1 MRATLGS
8 LLKLSSQLT
17 LLELSLAN
25 YLPISISIYFDIDL
39 NLPHNAA
46 KLAAFLVIRQA
57 HNMAATALKT
67 ADNSDSLSP
76 IESLTALHKA
86 LADHLRLQILRLLK
100 NESFGVLELCRILD
114 IRQSALSHHLK
125 ILATSHL
132 VSTRR
137 EGNSIFYR
145 RALLSE
151 DDVHGDIKKTVF
163 ENLDSL
169 EIPSAQLRKIKQI
182 QLERAQLSLN
192 FFNKNANKFR
202 EKQGLIV
209 EHADY
214 ANSLLDL
221 INGLALSEQA
231 AVMEV
236 GPGEGQLLTELCQR
250 FENLTALDNSKDML
264 EKSRSAISD
273 CGRSGVEFIL
283 GDTAVA
289 RQQDVS
295 SDLIIFD
302 MVLHHISSPAK
313 TFKDI
318 TALLNP
324 NGYLLIVELCSHD
337 QDWVRESCGDLWLG
351 FEEAD
356 LDNWAEKADLEKQ
369 QSSYLGLRNGF
380 QIQMRTFKNVVSD
393 A

>member
-1 MRATLGS
+1 
-8 LLKLSSQLT
+8 
-17 LLELSLAN
+17 
-25 YLPISISIYFDIDL
+25 
-39 NLPHNAA
+39 
-46 KLAAFLVIRQA
+46 
-57 HNMAATALKT
+57 MAA
-67 ADNSDSLSP
+67 
-76 IESLTALHKA
+76 LTTLHKA

-100 NESFGVLELCRILD
+100 SESFGVLELCRILD

-125 ILATSHL
+125 ILATSKL

-145 RALLSE
+145 RSFLSE
-151 DDVHGDIKKTVF
+151 DDIYSDIKKTVF
-163 ENLDSL
+163 ENLDCL
-169 EIPSAQLRKIKQI
+169 EISGSQLRKIKQI

-192 FFNKNANKFR
+192 FFNKNANKFK

-214 ANSLLDL
+214 ANSLHDL
-221 INGLALSEQA
+221 IAGLTLSDKA

-236 GPGEGQLLTELCQR
+236 GPGEGQLLTELLQR

-264 EKSRSAISD
+264 EKSRAAVVES
-273 CGRSGVEFIL
+273 GGSGVEFIL

-289 RQQDVS
+289 CKKDIS
-295 SDLIIFD
+295 ADLIIFD

-318 TALLNP
+318 GALLNP
-324 NGYLLIVELCSHD
+324 EGYLLIVELCSHD

-351 FEEAD
+351 FEEGD
-356 LDNWAEKADLEKQ
+356 LDHWAEKAGLTKQ

-380 QIQMRTFKNVVSD
+380 QIQMRTFKKVASGS
-393 A
+393 

>member
-1 MRATLGS
+1 
-8 LLKLSSQLT
+8 
-17 LLELSLAN
+17 
-25 YLPISISIYFDIDL
+25 
-39 NLPHNAA
+39 
-46 KLAAFLVIRQA
+46 
-57 HNMAATALKT
+57 MAATALKT
-67 ADNSDSLSP
+67 ASNTEPLSP
-76 IESLTALHKA
+76 LESLTALHKA
-86 LADHLRLQILRLLK
+86 LADQLRLQILRLLK
-100 NESFGVLELCRILD
+100 SESFGVLELCRILD

-132 VSTRR
+132 VSPRR

-151 DDVHGDIKKTVF
+151 DDIHGDIKKAVF
-163 ENLDSL
+163 ENLDAL
-169 EIPSAQLRKIKQI
+169 AIPGAQLRKIKQI

-214 ANSLLDL
+214 ASSLHDL
-221 INGLALSEQA
+221 ITGLSLDETS

-236 GPGEGQLLTELCQR
+236 GPGEGQLLIELSQR
-250 FENLTALDNSKDML
+250 FKNLTALDNSKDML
-264 EKSRSAISD
+264 DKSRSAISE
-273 CGRSGVEFIL
+273 CGRNDVEFIL

-289 RQQDVS
+289 RKQDVS

-313 TFKDI
+313 TFKDSA
-318 TALLNP
+318 ALLNP
-324 NGYLLIVELCSHD
+324 GGYLLIVELCSHD

-351 FEEAD
+351 FEEGD
-356 LDNWAEKADLEKQ
+356 LDHWAEKAGLKKQ

-380 QIQMRTFKNVVSD
+380 QIQMRTFKYVPSGT
-393 A
+393 

>member
-1 MRATLGS
+1 
-8 LLKLSSQLT
+8 
-17 LLELSLAN
+17 
-25 YLPISISIYFDIDL
+25 
-39 NLPHNAA
+39 
-46 KLAAFLVIRQA
+46 
-57 HNMAATALKT
+57 MAATALHS
-67 ADNSDSLSP
+67 AASSDALSP

-86 LADHLRLQILRLLK
+86 LADQLRIQILRLLK

-125 ILATSHL
+125 VLATSHL

-145 RALLSE
+145 RAFLSE
-151 DDVHGDIKKTVF
+151 DESYSDIKKTVF
-163 ENLDSL
+163 ENIDAL
-169 EIPSAQLRKIKQI
+169 ELGSGHVRKIKQI

-209 EHADY
+209 EHGDY
-214 ANSLLDL
+214 ANSLHDL
-221 INGLALSEQA
+221 IANLALSEKS

-236 GPGEGQLLTELCQR
+236 GPGEGQLLTELSLR
-250 FENLTALDNSKDML
+250 FQNLTALDNSKDML
-264 EKSRSAISD
+264 EKSRAAIAES
-273 CGRSGVEFIL
+273 GRNDVEFIL

-289 RQQDVS
+289 RGQGVS

-318 TALLNP
+318 AALLNP
-324 NGYLLIVELCSHD
+324 EGYLLIVELCNHD

-351 FEEAD
+351 FEEGD
-356 LDNWAEKADLEKQ
+356 LDHWAEKAGLEIQ

-380 QIQMRTFKNVVSD
+380 QIQMRTFKNVTSGS
-393 A
+393 

>member
-1 MRATLGS
+1 MEA
-8 LLKLSSQLT
+8 LT
-17 LLELSLAN
+17 
-25 YLPISISIYFDIDL
+25 
-39 NLPHNAA
+39 
-46 KLAAFLVIRQA
+46 
-57 HNMAATALKT
+57 T
-67 ADNSDSLSP
+67 
-76 IESLTALHKA
+76 LHKA

-100 NESFGVLELCRILD
+100 SESFGVLELCRILD

-125 ILATSHL
+125 ILATSKL

-145 RALLSE
+145 RTFLSE
-151 DDVHGDIKKTVF
+151 DDIYSDIKKTVF
-163 ENLDSL
+163 ENLDCL
-169 EIPSAQLRKIKQI
+169 EISGSQLRKIKQI

-192 FFNKNANKFR
+192 FFNKNANKFK

-214 ANSLLDL
+214 ANSLHDL
-221 INGLALSEQA
+221 IAGLTLSDKA

-236 GPGEGQLLTELCQR
+236 GPGEGQLLTELLQR

-264 EKSRSAISD
+264 EKSRAAVVES
-273 CGRSGVEFIL
+273 GGSGVEFIL

-289 RQQDVS
+289 CKKDIS
-295 SDLIIFD
+295 ADLIIFD

-318 TALLNP
+318 GALLNP
-324 NGYLLIVELCSHD
+324 EGYLLIVELCSHD

-351 FEEAD
+351 FEEGD
-356 LDNWAEKADLEKQ
+356 LDHWAEKAGLTKQ

-380 QIQMRTFKNVVSD
+380 QIQMRTFKKVASGF
-393 A
+393 

>member
-1 MRATLGS
+1 
-8 LLKLSSQLT
+8 
-17 LLELSLAN
+17 
-25 YLPISISIYFDIDL
+25 
-39 NLPHNAA
+39 
-46 KLAAFLVIRQA
+46 
-57 HNMAATALKT
+57 MAAPALKR
-67 ADNSDSLSP
+67 SDSADPQSP
-76 IESLTALHKA
+76 IESLTALYKA
-86 LADHLRLQILRLLK
+86 LADQLRLQILRLLK

-125 ILATSHL
+125 VLATSNL

-145 RALLSE
+145 RAFLSE
-151 DDVHGDIKKTVF
+151 DDAYSEIKKTVF
-163 ENLDSL
+163 ENLDAL
-169 EIPSAQLRKIKQI
+169 ELSSSHVRKIKQI

-209 EHADY
+209 EHGDY
-214 ANSLLDL
+214 ANSLHDL
-221 INGLALSEQA
+221 ITGLALSEKA

-236 GPGEGQLLTELCQR
+236 GPGEGQLLTELSLR
-250 FENLTALDNSKDML
+250 FKNVTALDNSKDML
-264 EKSRSAISD
+264 EKSRSAIDDGGGSD
-273 CGRSGVEFIL
+273 VEFIL

-289 RQQDVS
+289 RKQQVS

-318 TALLNP
+318 AALLNP
-324 NGYLLIVELCSHD
+324 NGYLLVVELCSHD

-351 FEEAD
+351 FEEGD
-356 LDNWAEKADLEKQ
+356 LDHWAKKAGLEIQ

-380 QIQMRTFKNVVSD
+380 QIQMRTFKNVTSGS
-393 A
+393 

>member
-1 MRATLGS
+1 MEA
-8 LLKLSSQLT
+8 LT
-17 LLELSLAN
+17 
-25 YLPISISIYFDIDL
+25 
-39 NLPHNAA
+39 
-46 KLAAFLVIRQA
+46 
-57 HNMAATALKT
+57 T
-67 ADNSDSLSP
+67 
-76 IESLTALHKA
+76 LHKA

-100 NESFGVLELCRILD
+100 SESFGVLELCRILD

-125 ILATSHL
+125 ILATSKL

-145 RALLSE
+145 RSFLSE
-151 DDVHGDIKKTVF
+151 DDIYSDIKKTVF
-163 ENLDSL
+163 ENLDCL
-169 EIPSAQLRKIKQI
+169 EISGSQLRKIKQI

-192 FFNKNANKFR
+192 FFNKNANKFK

-214 ANSLLDL
+214 ANSLHDL
-221 INGLALSEQA
+221 IAGLTLSDKA

-236 GPGEGQLLTELCQR
+236 GPGEGQLLTELLQR

-264 EKSRSAISD
+264 EKSRAAVVES
-273 CGRSGVEFIL
+273 GGSGVEFIL

-289 RQQDVS
+289 CKKDIS
-295 SDLIIFD
+295 ADLIIFD

-318 TALLNP
+318 GALLNP
-324 NGYLLIVELCSHD
+324 EGYLLIVELCSHD

-351 FEEAD
+351 FEEGD
-356 LDNWAEKADLEKQ
+356 LDHWAEKAGLTKQ

-380 QIQMRTFKNVVSD
+380 QIQMRTFKNVASGS
-393 A
+393 

>member
-1 MRATLGS
+1 MSNS
-8 LLKLSSQLT
+8 LNLSSHLT
-17 LLELSLAN
+17 LIEPSVTN
-25 YLPISISIYFDIDL
+25 YAAKSISIYFDIDL
-39 NLPHNAA
+39 KSAYNTA
-46 KLAAFLVIRQA
+46 KLAAFRISRET
-57 HNMAATALKT
+57 HSMTATALKT
-67 ADNSDSLSP
+67 AGNSDSPSP

-151 DDVHGDIKKTVF
+151 ADVHGDIKKTVF

-169 EIPSAQLRKIKQI
+169 ETPSAQLRKIKQI

-214 ANSLLDL
+214 ASSLHDL
-221 INGLALSEQA
+221 INGLSLSDKA

-236 GPGEGQLLTELCQR
+236 GPGEGQLLTELAQR
-250 FENLTALDNSKDML
+250 FKNLTALDNSKDML
-264 EKSRSAISD
+264 DKSRSAIAER
-273 CGRSGVEFIL
+273 GQSGVEFIL

-289 RQQDVS
+289 RKQNVS

-313 TFKDI
+313 TFKDSA
-318 TALLNP
+318 ALLNSD
-324 NGYLLIVELCSHD
+324 GYLLIVELCSHD

-351 FEEAD
+351 FEEGD
-356 LDNWAEKADLEKQ
+356 LDHWAQRAGLEKQ

-380 QIQMRTFKNVVSD
+380 QIQMRTFKSVVSG

>member
-1 MRATLGS
+1 
-8 LLKLSSQLT
+8 
-17 LLELSLAN
+17 
-25 YLPISISIYFDIDL
+25 
-39 NLPHNAA
+39 
-46 KLAAFLVIRQA
+46 
-57 HNMAATALKT
+57 MAAPALKT
-67 ADNSDSLSP
+67 TGNSDSLSP
-76 IESLTALHKA
+76 MEALTTLHKA

-100 NESFGVLELCRILD
+100 SESFGVLELCRILD

-125 ILATSHL
+125 ILATSKL

-145 RALLSE
+145 RTFLSE
-151 DDVHGDIKKTVF
+151 DDIYSDIKKTVF
-163 ENLDSL
+163 ENLDCL
-169 EIPSAQLRKIKQI
+169 EISGSQLRKIKQI

-192 FFNKNANKFR
+192 FFNKNANKFK

-214 ANSLLDL
+214 ANSLHDL
-221 INGLALSEQA
+221 IAGLTLSDKA

-236 GPGEGQLLTELCQR
+236 GPGEGQLLTELLQR

-264 EKSRSAISD
+264 EKSRAAVVES
-273 CGRSGVEFIL
+273 GGSGVEFIL

-289 RQQDVS
+289 CKKDIS
-295 SDLIIFD
+295 ADLIIFD

-318 TALLNP
+318 GALLNP
-324 NGYLLIVELCSHD
+324 DGYLLIVELCSHD

-351 FEEAD
+351 FEEDD
-356 LDNWAEKADLEKQ
+356 LNHWAEKAGLTIQ

-380 QIQMRTFKNVVSD
+380 QIQMRTFKNVTSGS
-393 A
+393 